1 MKQAD
6 ARLLL
11 PALLGWA
18 VVALGLG
25 LSVTVLAATTGV
37 CLLGAAIVAR
47 PAAHRPAVALS
58 VVIVCLLLSCLV
70 GHASIRSVGPVE
82 ELASERAT
90 VTIRGRILGEPRRL
104 RPRETGPEQVAFSV
118 LALEIEARGQRHRVR
133 SPVMVVAVAS
143 SPGEWGDLLWRCD
156 VALRGRLAPAQSS
169 GEAVVAVVRTQ
180 GLPQVLDDP
189 GPLVRAA
196 EVVRTGLRRSV
207 SGLPADARGLLPG
220 LVIGDRSETPEDL
233 AQAMKQTGMSHLTA
247 VSGTNVALVGGA
259 ALLLARSLGAP
270 RRLRPFAAVLVI
282 AGFVVLARP
291 DPSVIRA
298 AVMGSIG
305 LIGLARSRPQAGLP
319 ALGAA
324 IIVLLCVD
332 PWLARSYGFALSVLA
347 TLGLLV
353 LAGPWA
359 RRWRTLL
366 PAKLG
371 WFAEALAVPVAAQV
385 ACAPVVVTLQ
395 GEITLVGVVANLLA
409 APLVA
414 PTTIGGVLVAVV
426 GVPAPALAAVLAW
439 LPGAPA
445 LGIAQIARATAAIPH
460 GAVPWP
466 ENLAGALILAAIILA
481 LLTAHRPIGRAVR
494 RRPILILAVVA
505 AGCVFFWPIKP
516 GDWPGSNPA
525 LVACDVGQGD
535 ALVLP
540 TTARHAVL
548 VDAGPDA
555 DAIDACLH
563 DLRIDVLDAVVLTHF
578 DLDHVGGLEGV
589 SRDRAVGDVVISV
602 HPGRP
607 LAADRVERWWRLHR
621 REPLRV
627 AAGDVLT
634 WPGVH
639 AVVRNPPPQPAP
651 DMSPNRG
658 SIVLDILSSSGGGSV
673 RALLLADAD
682 AEASAAVLT
691 TLRTAASSGFDV
703 VKIAHHGS
711 ADHDPALL
719 AYVRAPVAL
728 ISVGADND
736 YGHPTPRLMSSVVRT
751 STAVYRTDQHGHVAV
766 GRDGG
771 SLYVAATKPRALL
784 PVERRPTPV
793 SSSPGGE
800 SSHTTRRWSR
810 RQRVREPGLTW

>member
-1 MKQAD
+1 MRQAD
-6 ARLLL
+6 ARLLI
-11 PALLGWA
+11 PALVGWA

-25 LSVTVLAATTGV
+25 LPLRVLAAMTGG

-47 PAAHRPAVALS
+47 PAARRPALAFCA
-58 VVIVCLLLSCLV
+58 VILCLLLSCLI
-70 GHASIRSVGPVE
+70 GHASIRSIGPVE
-82 ELASERAT
+82 ELAAERAT
-90 VTIRGRILGEPRRL
+90 VTISGRILGEPRRL
-104 RPRETGPEQVAFSV
+104 RPRETGPEQVALPV
-118 LALEIEARGQRHRVR
+118 LALQIEARGQRHRVR
-133 SPVMVVAVAS
+133 SPVMVIAVAP
-143 SPGEWGDLLWRCD
+143 SPGNAGELLWRSE
-156 VALRGRLAPAQSS
+156 VVLRGRLAPAQA
-169 GEAVVAVVRTQ
+169 GEEVVAVVRTG
-180 GLPQVLDDP
+180 GLPQVREGP
-189 GPLVRAA
+189 GSLVGAA
-196 EVVRTGLRRSV
+196 EVVRTGLRTSV
-207 SGLPADARGLLPG
+207 SGLPADARGLVPG
-220 LVIGDRSETPEDL
+220 LVIGDRSQTPEDL

-259 ALLLARSLGAP
+259 ALLLARLLGAP
-270 RRLRPFAAVLVI
+270 RRLRPVAAVTVI
-282 AGFVVLARP
+282 VGFVVLARP

-359 RRWRTLL
+359 RRWRMLL
-366 PAKLG
+366 PPKVG
-371 WFAEALAVPVAAQV
+371 WLAEALSVPVAAQV

-409 APLVA
+409 APMVA
-414 PTTIGGVLVAVV
+414 PTTIGGVLLAVV
-426 GVPAPALAAVLAW
+426 GVPAPALAAVIAW

-445 LGIAQIARATAAIPH
+445 LGIAQIARVSAAIPH

-466 ENLAGALILAAIILA
+466 GNLAGALALAAIILV
-481 LLTAHRPIGRAVR
+481 LLTAHRPLGRAVG
-494 RRPILILAVVA
+494 RRPILILAVLA
-505 AGCVFFWPIKP
+505 AGFVFFVPITP
-516 GDWPGSNPA
+516 GDWPGPHPA

-555 DAIDACLH
+555 DAIDTCLH
-563 DLRIDVLDAVVLTHF
+563 DLRIEVLDAVVLTHF
-578 DLDHVGGLEGV
+578 DLDHVGGLEGA
-589 SRDRAVGDVVISV
+589 SRNRAIGDVVISV
-602 HPGRP
+602 HPARP

-634 WPGVH
+634 WHGVH
-639 AVVRNPPPQPAP
+639 AVVRNPLPQSAP
-651 DMSPNRG
+651 GMSPNHA
-658 SIVLDILSSSGGGSV
+658 SIVLDIATSSEGGSV

-682 AEASAAVLT
+682 AQASAAVLR
-691 TLRTAASSGFDV
+691 TLRTATSSGFDV

-711 ADHDPALL
+711 ADHEPALL
-719 AYVRAPVAL
+719 AYASAPVAL

-736 YGHPTPRLMSSVVRT
+736 YGHPAPRLLSSVARAGA
-751 STAVYRTDQHGHVAV
+751 AVYRTDQHGHLAV
-766 GRDGG
+766 GRDSGR
-771 SLYVAATKPRALL
+771 LYVAVTKPSAVR
-784 PVERRPTPV
+784 PVEQRPT
-793 SSSPGGE
+793 SGSDLLGDQR
-800 SSHTTRRWSR
+800 SHTARRWLR
-810 RQRVREPGLTW
+810 RQRGRAPGLRS